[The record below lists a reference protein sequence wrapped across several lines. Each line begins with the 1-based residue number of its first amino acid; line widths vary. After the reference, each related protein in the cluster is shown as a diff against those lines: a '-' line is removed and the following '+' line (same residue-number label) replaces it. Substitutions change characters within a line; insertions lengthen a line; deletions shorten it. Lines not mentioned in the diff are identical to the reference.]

1 MVEKGRELSQDSQA
15 LLKTAEKFQGKEI
28 AQRAEQAAIYV
39 SAQARA
45 EIESAF
51 IMALKMPRNRD
62 QARAE
67 ILKAC
72 KNPTFAEVALYKKP
86 VGGTSIVGPSIR
98 FAEEMIRAWKNVKI
112 QSMVIFEDQD
122 RRMTSLNVVDLESN
136 ISYSP
141 KITVEKT
148 VERKKAIGREVVSE
162 RLNTSN
168 QRIFIVKAT
177 DDEIH
182 NKENALLSKEIR
194 NSSLR
199 LIPQDIIEDAKV
211 QIRETLKAGAKADP
225 DKTKKQVLDSF
236 ASIGLQPKNLEE
248 YLKHSMDTVSPAE
261 LVDLRAMYTTI
272 KNGEAT
278 WKDYLEKGEA
288 PEKKSPETTALDVGF
303 KAGKPEDHQDV
314 RDGVKKK

>member
-1 MVEKGRELSQDSQA
+1 MDEKTKALSKTSNSGSGIVERFSGTEV
-15 LLKTAEKFQGKEI
+15 

-62 QARAE
+62 QARVE

-112 QSMVIFEDQD
+112 QSMVIFEDQE

-141 KITVEKT
+141 KITIEKT
-148 VERKKAIGREVVSE
+148 VERKNATGREVISE
-162 RLNTSN
+162 RLNTAISA
-168 QRIFIVKAT
+168 F
-177 DDEIH
+177 
-182 NKENALLSKEIR
+182 L
-194 NSSLR
+194 
-199 LIPQDIIEDAKV
+199 
-211 QIRETLKAGAKADP
+211 
-225 DKTKKQVLDSF
+225 
-236 ASIGLQPKNLEE
+236 
-248 YLKHSMDTVSPAE
+248 
-261 LVDLRAMYTTI
+261 
-272 KNGEAT
+272 
-278 WKDYLEKGEA
+278 
-288 PEKKSPETTALDVGF
+288 
-303 KAGKPEDHQDV
+303 
-314 RDGVKKK
+314 